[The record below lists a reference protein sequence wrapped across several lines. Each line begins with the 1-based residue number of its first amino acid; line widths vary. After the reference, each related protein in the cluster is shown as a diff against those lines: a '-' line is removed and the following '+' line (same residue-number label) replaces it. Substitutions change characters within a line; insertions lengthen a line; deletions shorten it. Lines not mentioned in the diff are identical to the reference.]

1 MDQISKLI
9 SIALAQVGY
18 IEKQTNYNLDDKTA
32 NIGNKN
38 YTKYARDLD
47 NISGFYNTKKNG
59 YDWCDIFVDW
69 CFVQAF
75 GKQRALELLNQP
87 EKSCGAGCSFSMNYY
102 KNKGQVYNT
111 PKKGDQI
118 FFKNGI
124 SIYHT
129 GLVYKVDNSR
139 VYTIEGNTKPNN
151 EVVANGG
158 MVCKKSYPLN
168 ANYIAGYGRPKYE
181 IYSEKVKEEN
191 SECTENVILQWQK
204 MMNRTYGCGLIEDNS
219 YGPDSE
225 LKANK
230 YYLYYKKPTIQNEHV
245 KFIQKIL
252 IQKGYQCGKC
262 GIDGSYGPDT
272 VSAVKE
278 FQKLNNL
285 KIDGYVG
292 AKTTKKLLKNN

>member
-1 MDQISKLI
+1 MSEVSKLI
-9 SIALAQVGY
+9 EIALAQVGY
-18 IEKQTNYNLDDKTA
+18 IEKASNSNLDSKTENA
-32 NIGNKN
+32 GNKN

-118 FFKNGI
+118 FLKNGT

-129 GLVYKVDNSR
+129 GLVYDVDDTR
-139 VYTIEGNTKPNN
+139 VYTIEGNTKPTN

-168 ANYIAGYGRPKYE
+168 ANYIAGYGRPKYNV
-181 IYSEKVKEEN
+181 SNEKNEVKQQTTT
-191 SECTENVILQWQK
+191 SKPKNVLEWQK
-204 MMNRTYGCGLIEDNS
+204 IMNKVYRCGLAEDNS
-219 YGPDSE
+219 FGPDSKA
-225 LKANK
+225 KANK
-230 YYLYYKKPTIQNEHV
+230 YYLRYKLFTIKNEHV
-245 KFIQKIL
+245 RFIQKRL
-252 IQKGYQCGKC
+252 IAKGFSCGKC
-262 GIDGSYGPDT
+262 GADGSYGPDT
-272 VSAVKE
+272 VSAVKA

-292 AKTTKKLLKNN
+292 AKTTELLLK